1 MFRNHRSRWTVA
13 MVVVVLL
20 LAALP
25 AAAGQTAK
33 TRGPEARWGRIV
45 TQVLAWLG
53 GGLIISPQSSSYI
66 DPNGQH

>member
-13 MVVVVLL
+13 LVVAVLL

-33 TRGPEARWGRIV
+33 TRGPGIGWGRLV
-45 TQVLAWLG
+45 GQVVAWL
-53 GGLIISPQSSSYI
+53 IRPNTSSYI
-66 DPNGQH
+66 DPLGQH